1 MLAVKRLGLIAGLV
15 LLGLAPAAAAQGA
28 AQPSAQDTQY
38 LQAIHQV
45 NLAEIA
51 TGNTAQ
57 QKASDQQVKDLAA
70 RFVTDHTQLD
80 QAVQSTASQTGVTL
94 PNEPTADQKVV
105 MDHLQSLSGRDFD
118 TQWVSAQLTMHTQA
132 QQATETEIAQG
143 TDNAIKQVAE
153 TALPV
158 LQAHIDALTAL
169 AQSLG
174 IPVTGGT
181 ESASPSGTPSPSATT
196 EAPTPGE
203 TTEAPVPGG
212 PTEEPA
218 PGATTE
224 APLPGGPTETP
235 APAIS

>member
-38 LQAIHQV
+38 LQLIHQV

-51 TGNTAQ
+51 SGNTAQ
-57 QKASDQQVKDLAA
+57 QQAGDQQVKELAA
-70 RFVTDHTQLD
+70 RFVTDHTELD
-80 QAVQSTASQTGVTL
+80 QAVQSTASQTGVNL
-94 PNEPTADQKVV
+94 PDTPTADQQAVL
-105 MDHLQSLSGRDFD
+105 DHLQSLNGKDFD

-132 QQATETEIAQG
+132 QQATETEIAQS
-143 TDNAIKQVAE
+143 TDNAIKQVAQ

-174 IPVTGGT
+174 IPVTGGS
-181 ESASPSGTPSPSATT
+181 ESASPSGTPSPGTTT
-196 EAPTPGE
+196 EAPQPGD
-203 TTEAPVPGG
+203 TTEAPQPGD
-212 PTEEPA
+212 
-218 PGATTE
+218 TTE
-224 APLPGGPTETP
+224 APQPGGPTETP
-235 APAIS
+235 APTIS